1 VNEEIHASEIRVV
14 DEEGNQLGI
23 MSPAAALKIAQ
34 EKGLDLVEVAP
45 SAKPPVC
52 RMMDFGR
59 YMFEQSKKE
68 KEARKKQ
75 KVIDVKEVKL
85 RLGIEEHDLDIKAK
99 NARRFLEDGD
109 KVKVTVMFRGRE
121 TMHSE
126 KGKALLDKLINKLED
141 VAVVEKNGQLEG
153 RNMIMIL
160 SPRPKEVKK

>member
-1 VNEEIHASEIRVV
+1 MNEEIHATEIRVV

-52 RMMDFGR
+52 RLMDFGK
-59 YMFEQSKKE
+59 YMFEQGKKE

-75 KVIDVKEVKL
+75 KVIDIKEVRL
-85 RLGIEEHDLDIKAK
+85 RLGIEEHDLEIKAK
-99 NARRFLEDGD
+99 SARRFLEEGN

-126 KGKALLDKLINKLED
+126 KGKELLEKLTKKLED
-141 VAVVEKNGQLEG
+141 IAIVEKNGQLEG

-160 SPRPKEVKK
+160 SPKLKQEVK

>member
-1 VNEEIHASEIRVV
+1 VNDEIHASEIRVV
-14 DEEGNQLGI
+14 DEEGNQLGV

-45 SAKPPVC
+45 SARPPVC

-75 KVIDVKEVKL
+75 KVIDIKEVRL

-160 SPRPKEVKK
+160 SPRSKEVKK

>member
-1 VNEEIHASEIRVV
+1 MNDEIHASEIRVV
-14 DEEGNQLGI
+14 DEEGNQLGV

-45 SAKPPVC
+45 SARPPVC

-75 KVIDVKEVKL
+75 KVIDIKEVRL

-160 SPRPKEVKK
+160 SPRSKEVKK